1 MLTRN
6 DEGKHAQLLAW
17 EIEGLSESDH
27 TRGRGNTPAIR
38 CGRPCLSQRLR
49 AIRKLARWDG
59 AGRNSR
65 GITYREGERFFT
77 DSAAHSSHGEMTAV
91 TDKGGNTTYPSNDR
105 PAHTTTEAGGPQR
118 PSTLTSDSPKPRVEP
133 ERASIYWIHEAITY
147 LGLDRLGLNKP
158 EQAIYRMVR
167 KGILRPRKIGRYLAF
182 TKSDL
187 DYVITNGER
196 KRTPGRPR
204 TFEK

>member
-1 MLTRN
+1 
-6 DEGKHAQLLAW
+6 
-17 EIEGLSESDH
+17 
-27 TRGRGNTPAIR
+27 
-38 CGRPCLSQRLR
+38 
-49 AIRKLARWDG
+49 
-59 AGRNSR
+59 
-65 GITYREGERFFT
+65 
-77 DSAAHSSHGEMTAV
+77 MTTVAN
-91 TDKGGNTTYPSNDR
+91 KGGYPADPSNDG
-105 PAHTTTEAGGPQR
+105 PACTTTEVGGPQR
-118 PSTLTSDSPKPRVEP
+118 PSTPTSDSPKPRVEP

-204 TFEK
+204 KFEK